1 VTSPRGRLS
10 RAWVRPVAVV
20 LVFIA
25 VPLAAAA
32 VAAVLRPDVTLDV
45 SRLATWAAPHR
56 HAWYALPVVVFA
68 FVALGLALVP
78 VLLLIAATGL
88 AFGPWLGPAYA
99 MAGCLASA
107 SIGFVIGRWTGLHRV
122 ERLGG
127 DSVGR
132 LLRALERNG
141 TLAVFLFRKV
151 PAPFMLTNVVAGAAR
166 IRYRDFIVGTL
177 LGMTAIVVA
186 LAGFGY
192 QLTQVFADPSPA
204 RVALAALAVAIP
216 LTIAWLV
223 NRVMRPGQNE

>member
-1 VTSPRGRLS
+1 MTSTRGRLS
-10 RAWVRPVAVV
+10 RAWVRPVLVV
-20 LVFIA
+20 LIFIT
-25 VPLAAAA
+25 VPFLAAA
-32 VAAVLRPDVTLDV
+32 VAALVRPDLGFDVT
-45 SRLATWAAPHR
+45 RLADWAAPHR
-56 HAWYALPVVVFA
+56 HEWYALPVVVAA
-68 FVALGLALVP
+68 FVAFGLMLVP

-127 DSVGR
+127 ENVAT

-166 IRYRDFIVGTL
+166 IRYRDFVIGTA
-177 LGMTAIVVA
+177 LGMTAIVIA

-192 QLTQVFADPSPA
+192 QLTQILDDPSPE
-204 RVALAALAVAIP
+204 RLALAAVAVAIP
-216 LTIAWLV
+216 LTLAWLI
-223 NRVMRPGQNE
+223 NRMVRPRQPA